1 MTDLT
6 PFDHDILDQPAALRR
21 LIEPASTAELTD
33 VAAHRWDRVVLTG
46 MGSSH
51 FAGMPTWRRLTAA
64 GISAWVVDAGQLLD
78 TTELLTPNTLLIA
91 TSQSGASAEVVE
103 LLDRIDGGAI
113 SPGRVVGIAADDR
126 SPLATRSD
134 VYVSLMSGA
143 EATVSTKS
151 YLNTLAVHRRIVA
164 AFDGEDAD
172 VATSEIAE
180 SASLVETQLASGIDE
195 TLAHGILDHDRPRL
209 AAIGKRDDA
218 ATALYAALITKESS
232 KVAIEGYVGGE
243 FRHGPFELA
252 GPGMT
257 AFVYGAHH
265 SVGDAALSRLV
276 DDLVGTGAT
285 VILVGDIESPGS
297 VTIDAARAGSSLT
310 ALATGSVAAQLVAV
324 ALARANQV
332 VPGAFAFGS
341 KVTTAL

>member
-1 MTDLT
+1 MPDLT
-6 PFDHDILDQPAALRR
+6 PFEHDILDQPEALRR
-21 LIEPASTAELTD
+21 LIEPSSTAELTD
-33 VAAHRWDRVVLTG
+33 VAAHHWDRIVLTG

-64 GISAWVVDAGQLLD
+64 GRSAWAVDAGQLLD
-78 TTELLTPNTLLIA
+78 NPDLVTPNTLLIA

-103 LLDRIDGGAI
+103 ILDRVDDGTMNRARI
-113 SPGRVVGIAADDR
+113 VGVAADDG
-126 SPLATRSD
+126 SPLARRSD
-134 VYVSLMSGA
+134 AYLPLMSGN

-164 AFDGEDAD
+164 AFESEDAD
-172 VATSEIAE
+172 VATAEISEA
-180 SASLVETQLASGIDE
+180 ASLVETRVAAGVDDALARD
-195 TLAHGILDHDRPRL
+195 ILDHERPRL

-252 GPGMT
+252 GRGMT
-257 AFVYGAHH
+257 AFVYGAHRAAD
-265 SVGDAALSRLV
+265 DAALSRLAEDV
-276 DDLVGTGAT
+276 AGTGAR
-285 VILVGDIESPGS
+285 VILVGDLDIPGAVS
-297 VTIDAARAGSSLT
+297 IDAPRVGSSLT
-310 ALATGSVAAQLVAV
+310 ALATGSVAAQLIAV
-324 ALARANQV
+324 ALARANEV